1 MERFRFNPQTL
12 SYQRVELTG
21 RHKLFRFIA
30 FMGLTLSI
38 ATGIMVL
45 RDRYFQSPRS
55 ETMVAQQQQITY
67 ELNLMNR
74 DILQYESQLKQ
85 VAFNDDHIYRVYFEV
100 EPWSPSM
107 RNAGVGGDNNFV
119 WLNQHKYADLLK
131 ETYRN
136 VGQIERK
143 LVMQS
148 TSFDEVIA
156 LAWNKEE
163 RIAAR
168 PAIQPVSMKDLTRF
182 GSSFGTRYHPILKV
196 VRRHEGIDL
205 TAPRGTPIYATADGK
220 VLQAGFR
227 AGGFGR
233 KILIDHGF
241 GYRTLYGHCDR
252 VLVTPGQMVKRG
264 EVIGRVGSTGLSKSP
279 HLHYEVH
286 VNGRPVDP
294 VNYYASD
301 LSDAEYDRMIGLL
314 SEADPSFD
322 IN

>member
-1 MERFRFNPQTL
+1 
-12 SYQRVELTG
+12 
-21 RHKLFRFIA
+21 
-30 FMGLTLSI
+30 
-38 ATGIMVL
+38 
-45 RDRYFQSPRS
+45 
-55 ETMVAQQQQITY
+55 
-67 ELNLMNR
+67 
-74 DILQYESQLKQ
+74 
-85 VAFNDDHIYRVYFEV
+85 
-100 EPWSPSM
+100 M

-119 WLNQHKYADLLK
+119 WLNQHKYSDLLK

-148 TSFDEVIA
+148 TSFDEVID
-156 LAWNKEE
+156 LAWTKEE
-163 RIAAR
+163 RMAAR

-196 VRRHEGIDL
+196 VRPHEGIDL
-205 TAPRGTPIYATADGK
+205 TAPKGTPIYATADGK
-220 VLQAGFR
+220 VVQAGFR
-227 AGGFGR
+227 AGGFGK

-241 GYRTLYGHCDR
+241 GYRTLYGHCDE
-252 VLVTPGQMVKRG
+252 VMVTPGQMVKRG
-264 EVIGRVGSTGLSKSP
+264 EVIGEVGSTGLSKSS

-301 LSDAEYDRMIGLL
+301 LSDKEYDRMIGML

>member
-1 MERFRFNPQTL
+1 MERFRFNPETL
-12 SYQRVELTG
+12 SYQRVEVTG
-21 RHKLFRFIA
+21 RRKLFRFVA
-30 FMGLTLSI
+30 FMGLLLSI
-38 ATGIMVL
+38 SFGILLL
-45 RDRYFQSPRS
+45 RDRSFESPRAES
-55 ETMVAQQQQITY
+55 LTAQQQQISY

-74 DILQYESQLKQ
+74 DIEFYERQLNR

-100 EPWSPSM
+100 QPWTSSM
-107 RNAGVGGDNNFV
+107 RNAGVGGDNNYA
-119 WLNQHKYADLLK
+119 WLNQHKYANLLK
-131 ETYRN
+131 QTYRN
-136 VGQIERK
+136 VAQIERK

-148 TSFDEVIA
+148 TSFDEVIN

-163 RIAAR
+163 RMAAR

-182 GSSFGTRYHPILKV
+182 GSSFGRRFHPILKV
-196 VRRHEGIDL
+196 VRPHEGIDL
-205 TAPRGTPIYATADGK
+205 TAPMGTNIYATADGV
-220 VLQAGFR
+220 VLQAGYR
-227 AGGFGR
+227 PGGFGK

-241 GYRTLYGHCDR
+241 GYRTLYGHCDE
-252 VLVTPGQMVKRG
+252 VTVTSGQQVRRG
-264 EVIGRVGSTGLSKSP
+264 EIIGKVGSTGLSKSP

-301 LSDAEYDRMIGLL
+301 LSNTEYDRMIGML

>member
-1 MERFRFNPQTL
+1 MERFRFNPETL

-21 RHKLFRFIA
+21 RRKLFRFVAFIGLTTSIA
-30 FMGLTLSI
+30 F
-38 ATGIMVL
+38 GILIL
-45 RDRYFQSPRS
+45 RDRNFESPRIQS
-55 ETMVAQQQQITY
+55 LTVQQQQITY

-74 DILQYESQLKQ
+74 DIELYEGQLNR

-100 EPWSPSM
+100 EPWSNTM
-107 RNAGVGGDNNFV
+107 RNAGVGGANDYA
-119 WLNQHKYADLLK
+119 WLNQHKYSDLLK
-131 ETYRN
+131 QTYKN
-136 VGQIERK
+136 VAQIERK

-148 TSFDEVIA
+148 TSFDEVID
-156 LAWNKEE
+156 LAWNKED

-196 VRRHEGIDL
+196 VRPHEGIDL
-205 TAPRGTPIYATADGK
+205 TAPKGTSIYATADGM
-220 VLQAGFR
+220 VLQAGYR
-227 AGGFGR
+227 PGGFGH
-233 KILIDHGF
+233 KILIDHGY
-241 GYRTLYGHCDR
+241 GYRTLYGHCDQ
-252 VLVTPGQMVKRG
+252 VLVKAGQKIRRG
-264 EVIGRVGSTGLSKSP
+264 EVIGLVGSSGLSKSP

-286 VNGRPVDP
+286 LNGRPVDP

-301 LSDAEYDRMIGLL
+301 LSDAEYDRMIGML